1 MSEEYSYDLQKLY
14 LEFLQGDKELFVR
27 CNAILKDSYFDRS
40 LRAAVSFMQEHVD
53 KYGDMPTLEQMKVK
67 GEIELQDLRD
77 NTAAHQEWFL
87 DEFEKFCRHKALEEA
102 ILASADKLERGEY
115 GTVEKLVKD
124 AVQVGLTKD
133 LGMNYWD
140 NPAERIR
147 HIQEQKGGTSTGWKT
162 FDKFFYG
169 GFNKGELNIFA
180 GGSGSGKSLFMQNL
194 ALNWSQAGYNVVYV
208 SLELSEELCAM
219 RIDSMITG
227 LSTKEVF
234 KNIEDVDLKV
244 RMQAKKAG
252 RLQIIQMPNGCT
264 INDIKAY
271 IKEYQIQNDLH
282 VDALLVDY
290 LDLMNP
296 AGQKVNASDQFIK
309 DKYVSEELRNL
320 AIELDVLFVTASQ
333 LNRTAVDEIDFDH
346 SHIAGGISKINTAD
360 NLIGIF
366 TSRSMKERGRVQIQ
380 FMKTRSSSGVGQKLD
395 LAMDSMSLRISDLD
409 DDELDDTP
417 ASNSAAMMDK
427 LKRQSETNSVQQNTT
442 VTSVVDHTEKL
453 RGLLKRME

>member
-1 MSEEYSYDLQKLY
+1 MNTFTATASGRL
-14 LEFLQGDKELFVR
+14 DK
-27 CNAILKDSYFDRS
+27 
-40 LRAAVSFMQEHVD
+40 
-53 KYGDMPTLEQMKVK
+53 
-67 GEIELQDLRD
+67 
-77 NTAAHQEWFL
+77 
-87 DEFEKFCRHKALEEA
+87 
-102 ILASADKLERGEY
+102 ILALQLDVSRNQ
-115 GTVEKLVKD
+115 VEKLVKD
-124 AVQVGLTKD
+124 AVHVGLTKD

-140 NPAERIR
+140 NPAERIK

-333 LNRTAVDEIDFDH
+333 LNRTAVDEIDFVVTH
-346 SHIAGGISKINTAD
+346 FSR
-360 NLIGIF
+360 NLFEFII
-366 TSRSMKERGRVQIQ
+366 
-380 FMKTRSSSGVGQKLD
+380 
-395 LAMDSMSLRISDLD
+395 
-409 DDELDDTP
+409 
-417 ASNSAAMMDK
+417 
-427 LKRQSETNSVQQNTT
+427 
-442 VTSVVDHTEKL
+442 
-453 RGLLKRME
+453 

>member
-140 NPAERIR
+140 NPAERIK

-395 LAMDSMSLRISDLD
+395 LAMDMASLRISDLD
-409 DDELDDTP
+409 DDELEDTP